1 MEVAAAKQCVNTAM
15 IQQMPIENVVFGL
28 MSGIKNINLT
38 VIRHYLAALS
48 GAGGRVVISL
58 FYFISLANAL
68 TVAEFGLF
76 ATASAAGVVLSRIV
90 GFGFT
95 SPLYRAATV
104 KPRLIGLFSG
114 GYLFFSAL
122 SLPIFA
128 LLAWLTHKLFFGETL
143 ALSIFLLIV
152 VTEALIWRTTEVII
166 IVNNGL
172 NNFGRAST
180 LVILGTAVR
189 AAAAIIFA
197 LFSSHGLLVW
207 ALYYLAANLI
217 SLLIGLAFFVPK
229 MRLRFKPALYKRHI
243 SDSVS
248 VAAAEILFY
257 VQSELDKLLVLA
269 LGGAQTA
276 GIYAI
281 IIRLVDLTAIPIR
294 TFNMM
299 LVQKMMRDND
309 LLKSSKRRVGMELGL
324 FVVSTIGFAVLAV
337 FLHFFPNALG
347 KNVSTVTSLLFI
359 VLLVP
364 GFRNLVEYHAELLYA
379 RGQTALR
386 ALNLGLLAGV
396 KAVALA
402 VIFTSGN
409 QSLDWL
415 AKLNY
420 VYALI
425 WIASVA
431 LTYSAMRSRRTRPDN
446 S

>member
-1 MEVAAAKQCVNTAM
+1 MN
-15 IQQMPIENVVFGL
+15 
-28 MSGIKNINLT
+28 GINSINMTL
-38 VIRHYLAALS
+38 VRHYLAALS

-58 FYFISLANAL
+58 FYFVSLANAL

-76 ATASAAGVVLSRIV
+76 ATASAAGVVLSRII

-122 SLPIFA
+122 SLPVFA
-128 LLAWLTHKLFFGETL
+128 ILAWVAHWLFFGDAL
-143 ALSIFLLIV
+143 DLSIFIMIV
-152 VTEALIWRTTEVII
+152 VTEAVVWRTAEVII

-189 AAAAIIFA
+189 ALAAVAFA
-197 LFSSHGLLVW
+197 LFSNHGLATW
-207 ALYYLAANLI
+207 ALYYLCANLI
-217 SLLIGLAFFVPK
+217 SLAIGLAFFVPK
-229 MRLRFKPALYKRHI
+229 MRLRFKPALYTRHI
-243 SDSVS
+243 ADSLSVS
-248 VAAAEILFY
+248 GAEVLFY

-276 GIYAI
+276 GIYSI

-299 LVQKMMRDND
+299 LVQKLMRDNSV
-309 LLKSSKRRVGMELGL
+309 LLSFKRRIGMEVGL
-324 FVVSTIGFAVLAV
+324 FVVSTIGFTVLAG
-337 FLHFFPNALG
+337 FLQVFPNALG
-347 KNVSTVTSLLFI
+347 KNVSSVTNLLFL

-379 RGQTALR
+379 RRQTGLR
-386 ALNLGLLAGV
+386 AINLGILACAKAVLLAT
-396 KAVALA
+396 
-402 VIFTSGN
+402 IFANTS
-409 QSLDWL
+409 QQADWL
-415 AKLNY
+415 AHLNF
-420 VYALI
+420 VYAMI

-431 LTYSAMRSRRTRPDN
+431 LTYSAMRMRNLPLREL
-446 S
+446 